1 VSAIKIYAWSV
12 VTVTAALAAWTFVG
26 FDVPLSITE
35 ILFWAFLLA
44 VAELLPVTLGF
55 ETRITMGFPIMIAA
69 AILYEPPLAMA
80 IAGLGSF
87 DTRELRRDLPLH
99 RALFNRAQT
108 MLAAG
113 VASSL
118 IHLGGDSL
126 NLGLLAAAAVGDFA
140 VNLGLVA
147 GAVHFSQG
155 ISFDKAVRSIPP
167 KPFAG
172 FALSYLLLTGL
183 GAATAVAYER
193 VGEGGE
199 WVVIAI
205 LVPLLFARMTIQGAK
220 AQEELSEKIR
230 LQQEALLEATETV
243 FQERERERARIAE
256 HIHDSSLQ
264 MLAAAAYGCSNTA
277 ALLDAGKTD
286 RAKETLHSADEAIHT
301 AIAALRESL
310 VDLRRAS
317 VEEGGLITTV
327 TKFVD
332 QLSVLWAAKIEV
344 EGEISHEPPI
354 PVALAAFQILQEGVV
369 NALKHSNGDQI
380 VVRIT
385 EDESHMVH
393 LVVEDEGP
401 GFDPAKHV
409 ESDHV
414 GMLLM
419 KERAEG
425 VGGEIQ
431 LHSAPGRGTRL
442 EAILPAGVTAA

>member
-1 VSAIKIYAWSV
+1 
-12 VTVTAALAAWTFVG
+12 
-26 FDVPLSITE
+26 
-35 ILFWAFLLA
+35 
-44 VAELLPVTLGF
+44 
-55 ETRITMGFPIMIAA
+55 
-69 AILYEPPLAMA
+69 
-80 IAGLGSF
+80 
-87 DTRELRRDLPLH
+87 
-99 RALFNRAQT
+99 
-108 MLAAG
+108 
-113 VASSL
+113 
-118 IHLGGDSL
+118 
-126 NLGLLAAAAVGDFA
+126 
-140 VNLGLVA
+140 
-147 GAVHFSQG
+147 
-155 ISFDKAVRSIPP
+155 
-167 KPFAG
+167 
-172 FALSYLLLTGL
+172 L
-183 GAATAVAYER
+183 GAATAVAFDR
-193 VGEGGE
+193 VGSGGE

-220 AQEELSEKIR
+220 AQEELSEKIQR
-230 LQQEALLEATETV
+230 QQEALLTATETV
-243 FQERERERARIAE
+243 FHERELERARIAE

-277 ALLDAGKTD
+277 ALLDAGKTE
-286 RAKETLHSADEAIHT
+286 RAKETLSSADEAIHT

-317 VEEGGLITTV
+317 VEEGGLMTTV

-401 GFDPAKHV
+401 GFDPGQHV

-425 VGGEIQ
+425 VGGEIK

-442 EAILPAGVTAA
+442 EAILPAGVKVA

>member
-1 VSAIKIYAWSV
+1 MSPIKIYAWGV
-12 VTVTAALAAWTFVG
+12 VIATAGTTIMLFQP
-26 FDVPLSITE
+26 FDRPLPVAD
-35 ILFWAFLLA
+35 ILFWAVLLA
-44 VAELLPVTLGF
+44 VAELLPVTLSY
-55 ETRITMGFPIMIAA
+55 ETRITMGYPIFMAA
-69 AILYEPPLAMA
+69 AIVFQPPVAML
-80 IAGLGSF
+80 ITGLGAF
-87 DTRELRRDLPLH
+87 DSREFRRELPLH
-99 RALFNRAQT
+99 HALFNRAQA
-108 MLAAG
+108 MLAVG
-113 VASSL
+113 IASSVIHVSDPPSPGL
-118 IHLGGDSL
+118 ILGAA
-126 NLGLLAAAAVGDFA
+126 LAHVVINFA
-140 VNLGLVA
+140 LVA
-147 GAVHFSQG
+147 GAIHYEKGIPFSEVLR
-155 ISFDKAVRSIPP
+155 AIPP
-167 KPFAG
+167 SPLTG
-172 FALSYLLLTGL
+172 FALTYLLLTGL

-193 VGEGGE
+193 VGTGGE

-230 LQQEALLEATETV
+230 RQQEALLEATETV
-243 FQERERERARIAE
+243 FQERELERARIAE

-317 VEEGGLITTV
+317 VEEGGLMTTV

-425 VGGEIQ
+425 VGGEIK

>member
-1 VSAIKIYAWSV
+1 MNAIKIYAWGV
-12 VTVTAALAAWTFVG
+12 VLATATTTILLFQP
-26 FDVPLSITE
+26 FDRPFPASE
-35 ILFWAFLLA
+35 ILFWVVLLA

-55 ETRITMGFPIMIAA
+55 ETRITMGFPIFIASAIVFEPDVAMI
-69 AILYEPPLAMA
+69 
-80 IAGLGSF
+80 IAGVGSF
-87 DTRELRRDLPLH
+87 DSREFRRELPLH
-99 RALFNRAQT
+99 HALFNRAQA
-108 MLAAG
+108 MLAVG
-113 VASSL
+113 IASS
-118 IHLGGDSL
+118 IVHVSPDSL
-126 NLGLLAAAAVGDFA
+126 NLLLLLIAAIAHLV

-147 GAVHFSQG
+147 GAVHYEQGLPFSQVLR
-155 ISFDKAVRSIPP
+155 AIPP
-167 KPFAG
+167 SPLAG
-172 FALSYLLLTGL
+172 FALTYLLLTGL
-183 GAATAVAYER
+183 GAATAVAYSR

-230 LQQEALLEATETV
+230 RQQEALLTATETV

-277 ALLDAGKTD
+277 ALLDAGKFE
-286 RAKETLHSADEAIHT
+286 RARQTLSSADEAIHT
-301 AIAALRESL
+301 AIGALRESL

-317 VEEGGLITTV
+317 VEEGGLMTTI

-332 QLSVLWAAKIEV
+332 QLSVLWAAQIKV
-344 EGEISHEPPI
+344 EGEITHEPPI

-369 NALKHSNGDQI
+369 NALKHSNSDQI

-401 GFDPAKHV
+401 GFDPTQHV
-409 ESDHV
+409 GSDHV
-414 GMLLM
+414 GMVLM

-425 VGGEIQ
+425 VGGEIV

>member
-1 VSAIKIYAWSV
+1 MSAIKVYAWSCV
-12 VTVTAALAAWTFVG
+12 GVTAGVTVLTFQLFDEPFPVG
-26 FDVPLSITE
+26 NV
-35 ILFWAFLLA
+35 LFWVVLLA
-44 VAELLPVTLGF
+44 VAELLPVTLEF
-55 ETRITMGFPIMIAA
+55 ETRITMGFPILIAV
-69 AILYEPPLAMA
+69 AILFEPPLAMT

-87 DTRELRRDLPLH
+87 DSREFKRELPLH
-99 RALFNRAQT
+99 HALFNRCQA
-108 MLAAG
+108 MLAVG

-118 IHLGGDSL
+118 V
-126 NLGLLAAAAVGDFA
+126 NLSATLVNPVLLLIAAFA
-140 VNLGLVA
+140 HWVVNLGLVA
-147 GAVHFSQG
+147 GAVHYERRVRFLTVLQG
-155 ISFDKAVRSIPP
+155 MTTRPLIGYV
-167 KPFAG
+167 
-172 FALSYLLLTGL
+172 LTYLLLTGL
-183 GAATAVAYER
+183 GAATAVAYFR
-193 VGEGGE
+193 VGDGGG

-220 AQEELSEKIR
+220 AQEEMSAKLR
-230 LQQEALLEATETV
+230 RQQEALLTATESV

-277 ALLDAGKTD
+277 ALLDAGKPE
-286 RAKETLHSADEAIHT
+286 RAKQTLSAADEAIHS
-301 AIAALRESL
+301 AIGALRESL
-310 VDLRRAS
+310 VDLRKAS
-317 VEEGGLITTV
+317 VEEGGLMMTI
-327 TKFVD
+327 TKFLD
-332 QLSVLWAAKIEV
+332 QLSVLWAAQIRV

-354 PVALAAFQILQEGVV
+354 PVSLAAFQILQEGVV

-419 KERAEG
+419 RERAEG
-425 VGGEIQ
+425 VGGEIK

-442 EAILPAGVTAA
+442 EAILPGGVSAA

>member
-1 VSAIKIYAWSV
+1 MSPIKIYAWGV
-12 VTVTAALAAWTFVG
+12 VIATAATTGLIFQPFDRPFPVG
-26 FDVPLSITE
+26 E
-35 ILFWAFLLA
+35 IVFWVVLLA
-44 VAELLPVTLGF
+44 VAELLPVTLKY
-55 ETRITMGFPIMIAA
+55 EMRMTMGFPIFMAA
-69 AILYEPPLAMA
+69 AIVFQPPLAMT
-80 IAGLGSF
+80 IAGLGAF
-87 DTRELRRDLPLH
+87 DSREFRRELPLH
-99 RALFNRAQT
+99 HALFNRAQA
-108 MLAAG
+108 MLAVG
-113 VASSL
+113 IASSV
-118 IHLGGDSL
+118 IHLSSGPL
-126 NLGLLAAAAVGDFA
+126 NPFFVLAAMLAHVV
-140 VNLGLVA
+140 VNFVLVA
-147 GAVHFSQG
+147 GAIHFEQG
-155 ISFDKAVRSIPP
+155 IPFPQALFAIPP
-167 KPFAG
+167 SPVAG

-183 GAATAVAYER
+183 GAATAVAYVR
-193 VGEGGE
+193 VGEGGG

-220 AQEELSEKIR
+220 AQEELSEKIQR
-230 LQQEALLEATETV
+230 QQEALLTATETV

-277 ALLDAGKTD
+277 ALLEAGKAE
-286 RAKETLHSADEAIHT
+286 RAKKTLSAADEAIHS
-301 AIAALRESL
+301 AIGALRESL

-317 VEEGGLITTV
+317 VEEGGLMQTV
-327 TKFVD
+327 TKFVE
-332 QLSVLWAAKIEV
+332 QLSVLWAARIEV
-344 EGEISHEPPI
+344 QGEITHEPPI

-369 NALKHSNGDQI
+369 NALKHSDGDEI

-419 KERAEG
+419 RERAEG
-425 VGGEIQ
+425 VGGEIK

>member
-1 VSAIKIYAWSV
+1 MSAVRIYAWGIV
-12 VTVTAALAAWTFVG
+12 IATAATTLLLFLPFDRPFPAA
-26 FDVPLSITE
+26 E
-35 ILFWAFLLA
+35 ILFWVVLLGI
-44 VAELLPVTLGF
+44 AELLPVTIGF
-55 ETRITMGFPIMIAA
+55 QTQITMGFPIFMAS
-69 AILYEPPLAMA
+69 AILFEPPLAMTIVGVGA
-80 IAGLGSF
+80 F
-87 DTRELRRDLPLH
+87 DSREFKRELPLH
-99 RALFNRAQT
+99 HALFNRTQV
-108 MLAAG
+108 MLAVG
-113 VASSL
+113 LASSI
-118 IHLGGDSL
+118 IHVSPGSL
-126 NLGLLAAAAVGDFA
+126 NIVLLLAAAVAHLV

-147 GAVHFSQG
+147 GAVHYEQRLPFAQVLR
-155 ISFDKAVRSIPP
+155 DIPP
-167 KPFAG
+167 KPLAG
-172 FALSYLLLTGL
+172 FALTYLMLTSL
-183 GAATAVAYER
+183 GAATAIAYER
-193 VGEGGE
+193 VGAGGE

-205 LVPLLFARMTIQGAK
+205 LVPLLLARMTIQGAK
-220 AQEELSEKIR
+220 AQEELSAKIQR
-230 LQQEALLEATETV
+230 QQEALLTATETV
-243 FQERERERARIAE
+243 FQERELERARIAE

-277 ALLDAGKTD
+277 ALLDAGKTE
-286 RAKETLHSADEAIHT
+286 RAKQTLSSADEAIHT

-317 VEEGGLITTV
+317 VEEGGLMTTV

-344 EGEISHEPPI
+344 VGEISHEPPI

-401 GFDPAKHV
+401 GFDPAQHV

-414 GMLLM
+414 GMMLM

-425 VGGEIQ
+425 VGGEIK
-431 LHSAPGRGTRL
+431 LHSAPGSGTRL
-442 EAILPAGVTAA
+442 EAILPAGMKVA